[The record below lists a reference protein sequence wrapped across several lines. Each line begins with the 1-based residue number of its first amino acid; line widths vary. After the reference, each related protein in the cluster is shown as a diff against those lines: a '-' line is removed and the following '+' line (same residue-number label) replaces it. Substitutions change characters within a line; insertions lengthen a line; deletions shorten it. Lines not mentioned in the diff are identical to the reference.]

1 MKTVSML
8 QFRKAADA
16 VLKQVG
22 KGQTFVLTYRGKP
35 VARLEP
41 ITASVVSEDDPIY
54 HLDELASPT
63 AEPLTN
69 AEIDRAIY
77 GA

>member
-1 MKTVSML
+1 MKTLSML
-8 QFRKAADA
+8 EFRQRADA

-41 ITASVVSEDDPIY
+41 VGSSNVSENDPIY
-54 HLDELASPT
+54 TLDELATDT
-63 AEPLTN
+63 AIPLTN

-77 GA
+77 EP

>member
-1 MKTVSML
+1 MKSLTML
-8 QFRKAADA
+8 QFRRQAEE
-16 VLKQVG
+16 VLKQVK
-22 KGQTFVLTYRGKP
+22 KGRAFLLTYRGKP

-41 ITASVVSEDDPIY
+41 ITDLLDSTDDPIY
-54 HLDELASPT
+54 SLDELASLS

-69 AEIDRAIY
+69 AEIDKAVY